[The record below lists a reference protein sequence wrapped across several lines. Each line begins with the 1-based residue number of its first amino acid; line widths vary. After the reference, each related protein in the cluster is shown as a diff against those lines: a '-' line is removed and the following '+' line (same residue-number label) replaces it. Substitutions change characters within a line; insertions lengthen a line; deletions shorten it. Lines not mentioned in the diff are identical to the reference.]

1 MKYDVISSFSLNGK
15 TEVTLDVAVTDM
27 PTYKAALDADGNL
40 FKVLRFTF
48 PKTSGIPNASLVLE
62 GIYKGNQI
70 ELLN

>member
-1 MKYDVISSFSLNGK
+1 MKYNVISSFSLNGK

-27 PTYKAALDADGNL
+27 PTYTAALDADGNL
-40 FKVLRFTF
+40 FKVLRSTF
-48 PKTSGIPNASLVLE
+48 PKTSGIPNASIVLE